1 MWSSPP
7 STNTSKIR
15 LHVEQF
21 SQNTYWTPAEELKT
35 SERGR
40 KFPHN
45 QVGQNKRKKE
55 RERNQDR
62 TCNPGRE
69 PWKSKGSNI
78 LGSPRTSRETSQ
90 DRVGALETQRRVQQL
105 AGEGKTETYTD
116 SRCGCPALPSLRHVS
131 ASAGGGWVLHLRL
144 WRSNSGGV
152 LGLAVQRRPEGLDYG
167 TSTTKGARGRRLD
180 LPQRQGATVGATQG
194 ERQGCFKSLLPH
206 THGLRL
212 QDTAY
217 ASSGGEERSK
227 KWCQSL
233 PLLLWNLRV
242 HRSCRLGPWEW
253 VSANAAIGLG
263 EHMSYSICA
272 PPIKGITAGTRWGEE
287 EGIHIKAALA
297 LKTLNLQQATQRHSH
312 K

>member
-21 SQNTYWTPAEELKT
+21 SQNTYWTLAEELKT

-78 LGSPRTSRETSQ
+78 LGSPRTSREISQ
-90 DRVGALETQRRVQQL
+90 DRVGALEPQRRVQQL
-105 AGEGKTETYTD
+105 AGEGKTQTYTD
-116 SRCGCPALPSLRHVS
+116 SRCGRPALPSLRHVP

-152 LGLAVQRRPEGLDYG
+152 LGLAVQRWPEGLEYG
-167 TSTTKGARGRRLD
+167 TSTTKGAWGRSLD
-180 LPQRQGATVGATQG
+180 LPQRQGATVGVTQG
-194 ERQGCFKSLLPH
+194 ERQDCFKSLFPYI
-206 THGLRL
+206 HGLRL

-217 ASSGGEERSK
+217 ASSGGNTNHYRHREIQEMVPITAPAVVEPTSAQK
-227 KWCQSL
+227 L
-233 PLLLWNLRV
+233 PPWA
-242 HRSCRLGPWEW
+242 LGV

-272 PPIKGITAGTRWGEE
+272 PPIKG
-287 EGIHIKAALA
+287 
-297 LKTLNLQQATQRHSH
+297 
-312 K
+312 